1 MLLHGSG
8 KMFQDKRWII
18 PLFIV
23 ILIVISQTFF
33 YSKICLIFIIGVI
46 IYKSYQL
53 SFFKLIKQ
61 HASFISIIIIY
72 YVIAHF
78 SFTTNIYNLVFSTIK
93 AILMLILA
101 LMLNTL
107 ICDKDI
113 IASISL
119 YLRLL
124 KKKNGRLI

>member
-1 MLLHGSG
+1 
-8 KMFQDKRWII
+8 MFQDKRWII